1 MRRLTQILA
10 VAGALFVAAPAFAEQ
25 TAGPLVAVPVH
36 DIERGEVIVGSD
48 IGLQTI
54 APERMRP
61 GMAMEATALV
71 GREARRLLRAGEPVR
86 AEDVRM
92 PILVA
97 KGSTVT
103 MTFNVP
109 GIILTATGRAMTEGG
124 LGESVVVQNP
134 VSFRQVTC
142 TVTGPGEARAGDTVS
157 ITKSELA
164 ANP

>member
-1 MRRLTQILA
+1 
-10 VAGALFVAAPAFAEQ
+10 
-25 TAGPLVAVPVH
+25 
-36 DIERGEVIVGSD
+36 
-48 IGLQTI
+48 
-54 APERMRP
+54 
-61 GMAMEATALV
+61 
-71 GREARRLLRAGEPVR
+71 
-86 AEDVRM
+86 
-92 PILVA
+92 
-97 KGSTVT
+97 